1 MIKIDKNFNSIS
13 CITRLKYQFSKE
25 KSKFT
30 ATDIEIFTDLN
41 ELKQISQSIIDENPL
56 STEEIKILPQKR
68 KKSLKDSPKGLPS
81 NEDDVISA
89 LASLIHKNQL
99 GKQSLNPKKIFESNL
114 KELIKVVFSNPCKPP
129 INKWK
134 ICRTSSNLNDRSS
147 NTQNILQTRS
157 RAVLRLFE

>member
-41 ELKQISQSIIDENPL
+41 ELKELSQSIIHENQL
-56 STEEIKILPQKR
+56 STEEFKILPQKR
-68 KKSLKDSPKGLPS
+68 KKSLKDSTKVLPS
-81 NEDDVISA
+81 NDDEVISA
-89 LASLIHKNQL
+89 LASLIQKTHP
-99 GKQSLNPKKIFESNL
+99 GKQPLNPKRIFESNL
-114 KELIKVVFSNPCKPP
+114 KELIKVVFSNPCKSAED
-129 INKWK
+129 KWK
-134 ICRTSSNLNDRSS
+134 VCKPSPHINGKSSS
-147 NTQNILQTRS
+147 TQNIIKTRS